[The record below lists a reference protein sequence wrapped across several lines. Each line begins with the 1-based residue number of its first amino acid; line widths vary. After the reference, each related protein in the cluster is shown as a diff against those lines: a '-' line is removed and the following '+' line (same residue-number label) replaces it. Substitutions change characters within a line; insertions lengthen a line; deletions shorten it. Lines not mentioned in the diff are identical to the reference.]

1 MSARSKTR
9 IASIVLLFVLTT
21 AATAAPSRDSG
32 SGDFF
37 DKIGR
42 VIKQIVRVLRP
53 LEEPSLPKP

>member
-9 IASIVLLFVLTT
+9 VASLVLLFVLTT
-21 AATAAPSRDSG
+21 AATAAPSRDRS

-42 VIKQIVRVLRP
+42 VIKQIARVLHP